1 MQMGKN
7 NTVVYGG
14 SLAINVYF
22 FITVTIIITIII
34 IIWVV
39 VE

>member
-7 NTVVYGG
+7 NTIVYGG

-22 FITVTIIITIII
+22 FIIIIIII